1 MDAVV
6 MAGGMGKRLG
16 KAEKPLT
23 PLYDK
28 PLIQYVLEALLCSRN
43 IERIFVATSKRVKM
57 TNEWLLDYKKDH
69 DRVEI
74 IHTQGEGFV
83 HDMIAAVEEA
93 GIRGRVLIMMAD
105 LPLVTS
111 GLIDRIIEKYNAV
124 NTPALSVHMKLDVFT
139 RLGLRP
145 DTVFHKNSDFIVPC
159 GINILD
165 AGNIH
170 DEQEDYNLILDDEE
184 LAINVNAPGDLIV
197 CEKFIKSKLQSTNI
211 TQILILFFL
220 FIYLF

>member
-23 PLYDK
+23 PLYGK
-28 PLIQYVLEALLCSRN
+28 PLIQYVLEALLGSRN
-43 IERIFVATSKRVKM
+43 IERIFVATSKRVKR

-83 HDMIAAVEEA
+83 HDMTAAVEEA

-111 GLIDRIIEKYNAV
+111 ELIDRIIEKYNEV
-124 NTPALSVHMKLDVFT
+124 NTPALSVHMKLDIFT

-165 AGNIH
+165 AESIH
-170 DEQEDYNLILDDEE
+170 DEQEDYNLILEDEE
-184 LAINVNAPGDLIV
+184 LAINVNAPTDLIV
-197 CEKFIKSKLQSTNI
+197 CEKFIKSKLQSANI
-211 TQILILFFL
+211 T
-220 FIYLF
+220 

>member
-16 KAEKPLT
+16 KDEKPLT
-23 PLYDK
+23 PLYGK
-28 PLIQYVLEALLCSRN
+28 PLIQYVLETLLGSRN
-43 IERIFVATSKRVKM
+43 IERIFVATSPRVKM
-57 TNEWLLDYKKDH
+57 TNEWLLDYNKDH

-93 GIRGRVLIMMAD
+93 GIQGRVLIIMAD

-111 GLIDRIIEKYNAV
+111 ELLDRIIEKYNEV
-124 NTPALSVHMKLDVFT
+124 NTPALSVQMKLDVFT

-197 CEKFIKSKLQSTNI
+197 CEKFLKSKLQSANI
-211 TQILILFFL
+211 TQILILFSL